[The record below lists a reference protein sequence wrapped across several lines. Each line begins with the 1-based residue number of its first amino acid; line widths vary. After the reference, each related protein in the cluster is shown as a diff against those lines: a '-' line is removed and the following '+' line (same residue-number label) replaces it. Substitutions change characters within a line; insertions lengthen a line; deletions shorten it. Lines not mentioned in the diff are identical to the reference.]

1 MSLAVEAHKAVHDAL
16 APTSSPLTA
25 TEAALTALIS
35 RRVYDKVPGPAPTY
49 PYIVVD
55 IDVRDDATTCALS
68 REVHP
73 TVHIWSNQP
82 GSIQAKT
89 IGAYVTE
96 LLAPLD
102 PDDAPAIEGYLVHA
116 ADLDAEIYRDGGDT
130 LLTEGVLTFTYL
142 VDPETE

>member
-16 APTSSPLTA
+16 VTGASPSPQA
-25 TEAALTALIS
+25 TLAAMIGG
-35 RRVYDKVPGPAPTY
+35 RVYDKPPGPAPAY
-49 PYIVVD
+49 PYLVIDV
-55 IDVRDDATTCALS
+55 DVRDDATTCALS

-73 TVHIWSNQP
+73 TVHVWSNKP
-82 GSIQAKT
+82 GSIEAKT
-89 IGAYVTE
+89 IGGLVTE
-96 LLAPLD
+96 ILAPLD
-102 PDDAPAIEGYLVHA
+102 PDEAPGIAGYLVHA